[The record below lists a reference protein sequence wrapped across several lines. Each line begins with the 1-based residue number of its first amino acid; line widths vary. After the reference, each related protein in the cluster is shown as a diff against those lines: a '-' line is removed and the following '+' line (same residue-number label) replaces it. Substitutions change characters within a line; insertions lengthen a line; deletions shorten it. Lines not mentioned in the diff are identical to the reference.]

1 MLANA
6 KVEEIVQ
13 SAVTKRTPAQ
23 ALELVLAQSSIDSG
37 GEAGLR
43 VTLVFRNLQD
53 AELDGNQALD
63 LLVDVHDRLLEA
75 GEERFPI
82 LQYTTEK
89 DLKLAD
95 KPD

>member
-23 ALELVLAQSSIDSG
+23 ALERVLAQSSIDSG